1 MQGVPLETVQAFL
14 DLGPGN
20 RPNCLLVNSRLQ
32 GMGGLDLQNKLKT
45 LHCEIP
51 LIMTTDITGDVAT
64 AVTAMR
70 NGAVDF
76 IEKPIHQQRFL
87 DRIQDCIAQDIEI
100 EILQNLKSAAAQK
113 FSLLTPRERQ
123 VMACCIRGMKN
134 WEIAREFGVVEKT
147 VEAHRAAV
155 MKKFAAKSL
164 VALVDDCRRIGL
176 YSNN

>member
-14 DLGPGN
+14 DLGPAN

-51 LIMTTDITGDVAT
+51 LIMTTDTTGDVAT

-76 IEKPIHQQRFL
+76 IEKPIQQRRFL
-87 DRIQDCIAQDIEI
+87 DRIQDCIAQDIKI
-100 EILQNLKSAAAQK
+100 EISQNLKSATAQK
-113 FSLLTPRERQ
+113 YSLLTRRERE
-123 VMACCIRGMKN
+123 VMTCCLRGMKN
-134 WEIAREFGVVEKT
+134 WEIARELAIVDKT
-147 VEAHRAAV
+147 VEAHRAALMQKMSV
-155 MKKFAAKSL
+155 KSL
-164 VALVDDCRRIGL
+164 VALANDCRRIGL
-176 YSNN
+176 YSNS